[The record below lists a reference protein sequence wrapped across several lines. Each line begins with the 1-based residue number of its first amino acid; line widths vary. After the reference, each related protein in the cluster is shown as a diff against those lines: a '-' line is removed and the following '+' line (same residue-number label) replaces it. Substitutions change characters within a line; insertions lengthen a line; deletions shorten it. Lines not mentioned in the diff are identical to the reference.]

1 MDTWDADAVVTRQRE
16 LSQSVGNIWG
26 FPGEIPPETMKAT
39 SGAEPLLADATQANV
54 ATEGVSIDVSTLSA
68 DLSDVEID
76 QLPEVP
82 TG

>member
-1 MDTWDADAVVTRQRE
+1 
-16 LSQSVGNIWG
+16 
-26 FPGEIPPETMKAT
+26 MKAT